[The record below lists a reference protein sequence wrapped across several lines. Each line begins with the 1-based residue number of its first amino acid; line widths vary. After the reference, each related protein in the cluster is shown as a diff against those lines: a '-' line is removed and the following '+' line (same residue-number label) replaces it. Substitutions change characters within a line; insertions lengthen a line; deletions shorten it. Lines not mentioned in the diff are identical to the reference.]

1 MNRSSFGTP
10 RPHIVPTRT
19 TTAPYVSLA
28 GALANANLL
37 QPAAGQSR
45 PVRHNPAC
53 WPAAPFFA
61 HPNRIIR
68 DLHHRKL
75 LDEPSPTD
83 RNHHLHHDPSRAES
97 ALTVTGTP
105 SKSHGVQNRYA
116 CFLHHR
122 SPPAERAR
130 PEAGDQAKP
139 RAYGALRPGRRC
151 SQGDGD
157 ASHASSRFLVQ
168 QQLESRIGADADYL
182 TDPRRRHGRCFRWRW
197 TLLWYVMMDIRDIWR
212 QQSEERRQM
221 KRRREKY

>member
-1 MNRSSFGTP
+1 MYLVGCATGDCGCCSSCVPSLTSQVCHSATEPSEPLFLWDPPTP
-10 RPHIVPTRT
+10 HRPHQDHH
-19 TTAPYVSLA
+19 S
-28 GALANANLL
+28 ALCQPRGSIGQCELL
-37 QPAAGQSR
+37 QPPAGQSR

-75 LDEPSPTD
+75 LDEPSPID
-83 RNHHLHHDPSRAES
+83 RNHHLRHDPSQAES

-105 SKSHGVQNRYA
+105 SRSHGVQNRYA

-139 RAYGALRPGRRC
+139 RAYGALRQGRRC
-151 SQGDGD
+151 SRGNGDTCIAPD
-157 ASHASSRFLVQ
+157 YRCCSSPRVGH
-168 QQLESRIGADADYL
+168 EL
-182 TDPRRRHGRCFRWRW
+182 TQ
-197 TLLWYVMMDIRDIWR
+197 TA
-212 QQSEERRQM
+212 
-221 KRRREKY
+221 